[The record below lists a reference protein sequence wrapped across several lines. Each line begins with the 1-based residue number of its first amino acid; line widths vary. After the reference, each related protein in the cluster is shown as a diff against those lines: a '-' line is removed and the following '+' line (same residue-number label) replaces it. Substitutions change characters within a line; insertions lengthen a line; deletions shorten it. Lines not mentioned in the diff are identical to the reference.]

1 MLTQL
6 CKMMVLA
13 TFFPTSDTTGGSFG
27 EFCKTSVDFAD
38 LVGLY
43 LVLSGIPGK
52 GHAKVLTAGIGWA
65 GAEIILTRCILLWI
79 GARGQEFHW
88 KYIQKC
94 FESNISLVGI
104 LQHVLS
110 LLKGH
115 FLTNFFCFR
124 FNILLQQL

>member
-13 TFFPTSDTTGGSFG
+13 TFFPTLDSTGCTLF
-27 EFCKTSVDFAD
+27 EFCKISVDFAD

-43 LVLSGIPGK
+43 LVLSRIPGK

-94 FESNISLVGI
+94 FESNISLV
-104 LQHVLS
+104 S
-110 LLKGH
+110 SM
-115 FLTNFFCFR
+115 FLYCC
-124 FNILLQQL
+124 IISQQK

>member
-6 CKMMVLA
+6 CKMMILA

-27 EFCKTSVDFAD
+27 EFCKISVDVAD

-43 LVLSGIPGK
+43 LVLAGIPGK

-94 FESNISLVGI
+94 LESNISLVSFNTNNVI
-104 LQHVLS
+104 FQYL
-110 LLKGH
+110 
-115 FLTNFFCFR
+115 NFF
-124 FNILLQQL
+124 